1 MQSPSHTDISIDNLP
16 RSIPAFRLIK
26 DELVRVRK
34 LIDEQVADCPDE
46 AWLSRLSGQLSNCG
60 GKMLRPGL
68 LLLSGALFGAVTD
81 KHIRVAA
88 IIEMIHNAALL
99 HDDVIDEGEQR
110 RGGPT
115 VNNLWGNES
124 AVLLGDFL
132 LSKVF
137 EMCADLEPEVTGII
151 AGATVGTCRG
161 ELTQVIQR
169 HNWQL
174 SEAEYIEI
182 ITEKTASLFGSCC
195 LLGGLMS
202 GASEDEVCALADF
215 GLNLGIA
222 FQITDDLLDITGD
235 ESRAGK
241 TLGRDVDKNK
251 PTLPVIH
258 LLRTVDDGERNA
270 VIDSFSQTH
279 STVSRGEKSQYAV
292 RNRVGDREVLVEMLK
307 SYGRLEYA
315 HNRAQ
320 EFVAKAIAALSK
332 LREADTKRALI
343 EAARFAGRC
352 VI

>member
-1 MQSPSHTDISIDNLP
+1 
-16 RSIPAFRLIK
+16 
-26 DELVRVRK
+26 
-34 LIDEQVADCPDE
+34 
-46 AWLSRLSGQLSNCG
+46 
-60 GKMLRPGL
+60 
-68 LLLSGALFGAVTD
+68 
-81 KHIRVAA
+81 
-88 IIEMIHNAALL
+88 
-99 HDDVIDEGEQR
+99 
-110 RGGPT
+110 
-115 VNNLWGNES
+115 
-124 AVLLGDFL
+124 VLLGDFL

-161 ELTQVIQR
+161 ELRQVIQR

-182 ITEKTASLFGSCC
+182 ITEKTAALFGSCC

-202 GASEDEVCALADF
+202 GASEYEVCALADF

-235 ESRAGK
+235 ESKAGK
-241 TLGRDVDKNK
+241 TLGSDVDKNK

-270 VIDSFSQTH
+270 VIDLFSQAC
-279 STVSRGEKSQYAV
+279 STVGHGEKSQCSMRKARY
-292 RNRVGDREVLVEMLK
+292 NRDTIKEMLR
-307 SYGRLEYA
+307 SYGSLEYA

-320 EFVAKAIAALSK
+320 EFVTKAIAALAELKDSDAK
-332 LREADTKRALI
+332 NALL
-343 EAARFAGRC
+343 EAARFAGRP